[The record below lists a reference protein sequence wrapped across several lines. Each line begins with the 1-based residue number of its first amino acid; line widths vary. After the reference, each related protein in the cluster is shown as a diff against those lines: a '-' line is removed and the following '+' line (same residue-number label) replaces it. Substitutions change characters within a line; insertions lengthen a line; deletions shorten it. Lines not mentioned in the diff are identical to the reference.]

1 MDTPKQFE
9 DWQLRL
15 KDERA
20 ELLKKTIEL
29 KKTLDDKDCKMNRFE
44 WENLQHQYHLM
55 RELCQVLTDRC
66 IYYGLI
72 DGGDLGLS
80 YDTPFRY

>member
-15 KDERA
+15 KNERA
-20 ELLKKTIEL
+20 ALLEETLKLKKIIDSPDTKL
-29 KKTLDDKDCKMNRFE
+29 NSRE
-44 WENLQHQYHLM
+44 WEMLNHQFHIM
-55 RELCQVLTDRC
+55 RELVQVLTDRC
-66 IYYGLI
+66 VYYGLI

-80 YDTPFRY
+80 YDVPFRY